1 MSLCIVSDCTLVVHC
16 PPSAT
21 YTLGLCHMK
30 AENGKNGKYH
40 KCWGKGFLAKGKE
53 EKSRAICDHLHV
65 TWNSST
71 PHHGHRTTR
80 EKWTVKWFCTV
91 ACLTIV
97 VVCSHPI
104 LKSLILHNTVN
115 SSTTL
120 TVPSTSVGINIETVC
135 KWEVTI
141 QVLKHKFSGQQQK
154 CCNPSCSWSGQS
166 WPSTF

>member
-1 MSLCIVSDCTLVVHC
+1 MLFIVHQVLPTLLAYATWRLKVARMANTTSAEVKAFLQRESRRNLGPSVTTSMSVV
-16 PPSAT
+16 T
-21 YTLGLCHMK
+21 T
-30 AENGKNGKYH
+30 
-40 KCWGKGFLAKGKE
+40 
-53 EKSRAICDHLHV
+53 

-71 PHHGHRTTR
+71 AHRGHRTTR

-104 LKSLILHNTVN
+104 LKSPRLHNTVN

-120 TVPSTSVGINIETVC
+120 TVPSTSVGINVAIVC

-154 CCNPSCSWSGQS
+154 CCNPSCSWSRQS